1 MNNSLRL
8 LEKRTV
14 KGVLCFGG
22 GPRLGSA
29 SGVVLN
35 VLGKVVG
42 LVRKLKMN
50 ADIVAFVNLDIVY
63 QVRKDFTA

>member
-1 MNNSLRL
+1 MRL

-50 ADIVAFVNLDIVY
+50 ADIVNLDIVY